1 MALYGRDSELELLD
15 GLTSGIRE
23 RGGALLVRGGPGIGK
38 STLLAES
45 SRRAQEAGLRVLT
58 TNGVESE
65 ARLPFAGLHQL
76 LRPILGGAGK
86 LPRRQRDALL
96 GAFGMSEV
104 DAPSPFLVALGA
116 LELLADE
123 AESTPLMLVVDEG
136 QWIDRSTAGVLIFV
150 ARRLESEPI
159 VLLIAARDG
168 AENAFEGEGLPDLSI
183 GPLDDAA
190 ALELLGAQAA
200 DLDRTA
206 QTMLMREA
214 EGNPLA
220 LVELPRSLREAQPS
234 SAWFSR
240 DFALTERLERAF
252 AGRSAEFPSVTQTAL
267 LVAAVNDGTRLT
279 EALEAAARIVDSEI
293 QDDVLAPAVAAR
305 LLELEDEEVRFRHPL
320 VRSAIRAQATSAE
333 RRAAHS
339 ELAEVLAGN
348 PDRAVWHRAASI
360 EGYDGD
366 VAAALEEAARRALRR
381 GADAVAAAGFER
393 AAALTQD
400 TDARAALLIVAADIE
415 VHLGRPDLGLR
426 LLRSAQAPIGLSED
440 RQMQLAFATEIL
452 DEAAW
457 SGATK
462 VPALVRVAEQQR
474 DAGKTELAAY
484 TLQNAAMRYWYG
496 NPDQAERDQVVAAGE
511 SLGMAPDD
519 PALLFVLALADPVGQ
534 GGVVLE
540 RLSKIAVP
548 ADPHAAQMVGVAAQ
562 AVWAHD
568 LSILFLTPA
577 AAGLRAMGALGTLA
591 QTLVMQA
598 WGGVHVAN
606 PPLALSA
613 AEEAETLAR
622 ETGQPR
628 WVAAATLARASITAM
643 RGESSGA
650 EILATEAERVFLP
663 AGASPMLALVQ
674 FVRARAALADGRNA
688 DAYDHASRIFDESD
702 HAYHLFFCGW
712 AVADLAEAAAAVGA
726 HEEARAL
733 IAPVEAIEAK
743 MHGPLLRAELGV
755 AGALLA
761 DDSQAPDVFAE
772 ALAAIEAPWPYHRG
786 RLLLAHGSWL
796 RRRRRV
802 AESRRPLRAARDL
815 FDTLGFEP
823 AAERARQELRASGET
838 SRRRVPEAWDQLS
851 PQELQI
857 ARLAADG
864 LTNREIGQQ
873 LYLSHRTVASHL
885 YRVFPKLGVTSRSQL
900 AAMFAHDQDSSPAV
914 V

>member
-1 MALYGRDSELELLD
+1 MALYGRESELEILD

-23 RGGALLVRGGPGIGK
+23 RGGALLVRGEPGIGK

-45 SRRAQEAGLRVLT
+45 SRRAREAGIRVLT

-76 LRPILGGAGK
+76 IRPILDGAEK

-104 DAPSPFLVALGA
+104 EAPSPFLVALGA

-123 AESTPLMLVVDEG
+123 AESTPLVLVVEDG

-150 ARRLESEPI
+150 ARRIESEPI
-159 VLLIAARDG
+159 VVLVATRDG
-168 AENAFEGEGLPDLSI
+168 AENAFEGEDLPELSL
-183 GPLDDAA
+183 GTLDDAA
-190 ALELLGAQAA
+190 AFQLLGAQVP

-206 QTMLMREA
+206 QTMLVREA
-214 EGNPLA
+214 QGNPLA

-234 SAWFSR
+234 GGWFSG
-240 DFALTERLERAF
+240 DFPLTERLERTF
-252 AGRSAEFPSVTQTAL
+252 AGRSAEFPSATQTAL
-267 LVAAVNDGTRLT
+267 LVAAVNDGSRLS
-279 EALEAAARIVDSEI
+279 EALEAATRIVDSEV
-293 QDDVLAPAVAAR
+293 QADVLEPAVAAR
-305 LLELEDEEVRFRHPL
+305 LLALEDEEVRFRHPL
-320 VRSAIRAQATSAE
+320 VRSAVRAQATPAE

-339 ELAEVLAGN
+339 ALAEVLARD

-366 VAAALEEAARRALRR
+366 VATALEQAARRALRR
-381 GADAVAAAGFER
+381 GADAVAADGLER
-393 AAALTQD
+393 AAALTRD
-400 TDARAALLIVAADIE
+400 TDARAGLLVVAADIE
-415 VHLGRPDLGLR
+415 LHLGRRDLGLR
-426 LLRSAQAPIGLSED
+426 LLRIAQAQAGLSDD
-440 RQMQLAFATEIL
+440 RRMQLAFATEIQ
-452 DEAAW
+452 DEATW

-462 VPALVRVAEQQR
+462 AQALVRIAVQQR
-474 DAGKTELAAY
+474 DAGKTELAEY
-484 TLQNAAMRYWYG
+484 TLENAGMRYWYG
-496 NPDQAERDQVVAAGE
+496 NPEQAERDQLVAVVE
-511 SLGMAPDD
+511 SLAMAPDH
-519 PALLFVLALADPVGQ
+519 PMLLEILALADPVVQ
-534 GGVVLE
+534 GALVLE
-540 RLSKIAVP
+540 RLSKLAVP
-548 ADPHAAQMVGVAAQ
+548 ADPAAALRIGVAAQ

-568 LSILFLTPA
+568 LSLRFLTPA
-577 AAGLRAMGALGTLA
+577 AGGLRAMGALGTLA

-598 WGGVHVAN
+598 WGCVHLAN

-628 WVAAATLARASITAM
+628 WVAAARLARASIAAM
-643 RGESSGA
+643 RGESPAA
-650 EILATEAERVFLP
+650 ETLAIEVERIFLP

-674 FVRARAALADGRNA
+674 IARARAALADGRNA
-688 DAYDHASRIFDESD
+688 DAYDHASRIFDEAD
-702 HAYHLFFCGW
+702 LAYHPFLSTW
-712 AVADLAEAAAAVGA
+712 AVADLAEAAAAVGV

-743 MHGPLLRAELGV
+743 THGPLLRAELSV
-755 AGALLA
+755 ARALLA
-761 DDSQAPDVFAE
+761 GDSQAADSFAE
-772 ALAAIEAPWPYHRG
+772 ALSAIEAPWPYHRG
-786 RLLLAHGSWL
+786 RLMLAHGSWL
-796 RRRRRV
+796 RRQRRV
-802 AESRRPLRAARDL
+802 ADSRRPLRAARDL

-900 AAMFAHDQDSSPAV
+900 AAMFPHDQDSSPTV